1 MQKIPLSNRL
11 HIALIGPMNAGKSS
25 LMNALSGQDLAI
37 VSEVAGTTTDPI
49 IKAVEILG
57 LGPVAFIDTAGL
69 NDESELGAARV
80 KKTKQMLKRANAACL
95 VIDASDFSEE
105 AIAEI
110 IEANPVSD
118 AQTILIFNKIDKLSA
133 EERSALNQKFPEALL
148 ISAEQNFG
156 TDMVRDALIQCL
168 QDIKEEHLIG
178 DLLPPGSKIILVT
191 PIDSEAPLGRLILPQ
206 VQVLRDCLDYGH
218 LTTVVQVDE
227 LAKAIDVMQPDIVI
241 TDSQAFKEVA
251 AIVPD
256 DIFLTSFSILF
267 ARQKGDLQYFV
278 NSLQDLDAVA
288 NPRVAII
295 ESCSHNFTHEDIGR
309 FKIPN
314 FLRKTFGENIS
325 IDFYMGNDFV
335 ERMDDYDLLIH
346 CGGCMTNRQTIQ
358 SRVETA
364 REYETPM
371 INYGMFLAY
380 ATGTLNRALL
390 FFEDKM

>member
-1 MQKIPLSNRL
+1 MQKTPLSNRL

-49 IKAVEILG
+49 VKAVEIIG

-69 NDESELGAARV
+69 NDKSELGAARV
-80 KKTKQMLKRANAACL
+80 KKTKQMLKRANAVCL
-95 VIDASDFSEE
+95 VFDASNFNE
-105 AIAEI
+105 AEIAEVT
-110 IEANPVSD
+110 ATSPVSD

-133 EERSALNQKFPEALL
+133 EERSALNQKFPDALL

-168 QDIKEEHLIG
+168 QDIQEEHLIG
-178 DLLPPGSKIILVT
+178 DLLPPGSIIILVT
-191 PIDSEAPLGRLILPQ
+191 PIDSEAPKGRLILPQ

-227 LAKAIDVMQPDIVI
+227 LAKAIEVMQPDIVI

-251 AIVPD
+251 TIVPD

-278 NSLQDLDAVA
+278 NSLQDLDTLT

-314 FLRKTFGENIS
+314 FLKKKFGENIS

-380 ATGTLNRALL
+380 ATGTLDRALL
-390 FFEDKM
+390 FFEDKI